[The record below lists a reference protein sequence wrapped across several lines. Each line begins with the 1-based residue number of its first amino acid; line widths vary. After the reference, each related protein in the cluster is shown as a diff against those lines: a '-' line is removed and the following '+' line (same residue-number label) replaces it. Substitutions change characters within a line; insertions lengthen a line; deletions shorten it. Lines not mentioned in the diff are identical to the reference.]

1 MFPRQD
7 RDTRRL
13 FSIRHLWDRHH
24 RQRGEDAV
32 AVAHF
37 QGHGVEQPLPD
48 RIAAQRPREVR
59 RIGSG
64 PTSGDRFGATRAVA
78 SGLPACREPPEAVAQ
93 PVLLFVPLGANNS
106 LEKPHFESA
115 QQIAPVAQ
123 EERRQVGANQQGDG
137 FSAFFSKLIQLV
149 PQTFARTLGSGHD

>member
-64 PTSGDRFGATRAVA
+64 PTSGDRFGANPLRVL
-78 SGLPACREPPEAVAQ
+78 LPAVYQLAVSR
-93 PVLLFVPLGANNS
+93 PRL
-106 LEKPHFESA
+106 
-115 QQIAPVAQ
+115 
-123 EERRQVGANQQGDG
+123 
-137 FSAFFSKLIQLV
+137 
-149 PQTFARTLGSGHD
+149 